1 MKRFASVIL
10 IAEDGRVL
18 LQRRD
23 NISGIKDPGMLSIF
37 AGAALHGEAPEQT
50 ALREIE
56 EEATL
61 SLTPNDVTFV
71 GEATYNGHHSMVFVA
86 HAIEPSSFTI
96 REGAG
101 VEAIAL
107 RSLHERTDIA
117 PISKIAL
124 ELYVQS
130 LNNAQ

>member
-23 NISGIKDPGMLSIF
+23 NNAEIRDPGMLSIF

-56 EEATL
+56 EETTL
-61 SLTPNDVTFV
+61 ILTPNDVTFV

-86 HAIEPSSFTI
+86 HAIEPSSITI

-107 RSLHERTDIA
+107 QSLHERADIA

-130 LNNAQ
+130 FNNA

>member
-23 NISGIKDPGMLSIF
+23 NNAEIKDPGMLSIF

-56 EEATL
+56 EETTL
-61 SLTPNDVTFV
+61 ILTPNDVTFV

-86 HAIEPSSFTI
+86 HAIEPSSITI

-130 LNNAQ
+130 FNNA

>member
-1 MKRFASVIL
+1 MKRCASVIL

-23 NISGIKDPGMLSIF
+23 NNAEIRDPGMLSIF
-37 AGAALHGEAPEQT
+37 AGPALHRETREQT

-56 EEATL
+56 EEPTL
-61 SLTPNDVTFV
+61 RLTPNDVTFV
-71 GEATYNGHHSMVFVA
+71 GEATYNGHHRMVFVA
-86 HAIEPSSFTI
+86 HAIEPSSITI

>member
-23 NISGIKDPGMLSIF
+23 NNAEIRDPGMLSIF

-86 HAIEPSSFTI
+86 HAIEPSSITN

-107 RSLHERTDIA
+107 QSLHERADIA

-130 LNNAQ
+130 FNNA

>member
-23 NISGIKDPGMLSIF
+23 NNAEIKDPGMLSIF

-71 GEATYNGHHSMVFVA
+71 GVATHDGHHSMVFVA
-86 HAIEPSSFTI
+86 HAIEPSSITI

-107 RSLHERTDIA
+107 QSLHERADIA

-130 LNNAQ
+130 FNNA

>member
-23 NISGIKDPGMLSIF
+23 NNAEIKDPGMLSIF

-86 HAIEPSSFTI
+86 HAIEPSSITI

-130 LNNAQ
+130 FNNA

>member
-23 NISGIKDPGMLSIF
+23 NNAEIRDPGMLSIF
-37 AGAALHGEAPEQT
+37 AGAALHGETPEQT

-56 EEATL
+56 EETTL
-61 SLTPNDVTFV
+61 ILTPNDVTFV

-86 HAIEPSSFTI
+86 HAIEPSSITI

-130 LNNAQ
+130 LNNA

>member
-23 NISGIKDPGMLSIF
+23 NNAEIKDPGMLSIF

-86 HAIEPSSFTI
+86 HAIEPSSITI

-107 RSLHERTDIA
+107 QSLHERADIA

-130 LNNAQ
+130 FNNA

>member
-23 NISGIKDPGMLSIF
+23 NNAEIRDPGMLSIF
-37 AGAALHGEAPEQT
+37 AGAALHVETPEQT

-56 EEATL
+56 DETTL
-61 SLTPNDVTFV
+61 ILTPNDVTFV

-86 HAIEPSSFTI
+86 HAIEPSSITI

-107 RSLHERTDIA
+107 QSLHERADIA

-130 LNNAQ
+130 FNNA